1 MKAQDQRILLEAL
14 DELEREKGIVKE
26 ELLEAVETALLAAYK
41 KNYGE
46 KDNAVVTINRNNGDV
61 KVFSRKLVV

>member
-1 MKAQDQRILLEAL
+1 MKSKDQRIFLEAL
-14 DELEREKGIVKE
+14 DELEREKGIIKE

-46 KDNAVVTINRNNGDV
+46 KDNA
-61 KVFSRKLVV
+61 

>member
-1 MKAQDQRILLEAL
+1 MKSKDQRIFLEAL
-14 DELEREKGIVKE
+14 DELEKEKGIIKE

-46 KDNAVVTINRNNGDV
+46 KDNAEQGNRRSQSIFKKEN
-61 KVFSRKLVV
+61 S